1 MNQKML
7 DRRSSFEKSQ
17 LVIFSVL
24 CYSPILGK
32 RCLAWMDKLGG
43 WEKRNWTKLWTQFGE
58 TYGIGSTIVHNRIR
72 HLPAEPRRVSMI
84 EKKRKQRL
92 LESIVLWNPGKFY
105 IEYHAYLAR
114 NKVNVQYTIYI
125 YVTCNISISSLDES
139 SCPNVKMYMLFFFI
153 NEAVVQVVRERER
166 ERIFE

>member
-32 RCLAWMDKLGG
+32 IRLAWIDKLGG
-43 WEKRNWTKLWTQFGE
+43 WERRNWTKLWTQFGE
-58 TYGIGSTIVHNRIR
+58 TCGIRSTIVHNRIR
-72 HLPAEPRRVSMI
+72 YLPAEHRRVSVI

-92 LESIVLWNPGKFY
+92 IGSFVLWNPGKFC

-114 NKVNVQYTIYI
+114 NKVNVQYTRGIMWPVNIYI
-125 YVTCNISISSLDES
+125 SSMDES
-139 SCPNVKMYMLFFFI
+139 SYPNVKMYVLFFYKWGSSSSG
-153 NEAVVQVVRERER
+153 
-166 ERIFE
+166 